1 MKRDRKKIN
10 KNKSEDENEADFIE
24 SESESELHSEDSE
37 VEFVDEES
45 DSEQSQ
51 YDSEDDETNNVDAE
65 SEDSEP
71 DFDEDTNLPVLTSKL
86 SQKLLDK
93 ASSHSYNS
101 IKKLLSVFSSVVGSV
116 GSNKINL
123 ASDTKN
129 HKLDVDKS
137 KMKFKYL
144 KNENKRILKGTAN
157 RFSEPSKVS
166 KKDYVV
172 KDWDV
177 YKIFV
182 SSTCDVMTEYL
193 KDREVTG
200 KKEEVTSSAPLVR
213 KFLSTSLVQLAFILD
228 DFELTRSCLVS
239 LSSTHVVKWI
249 CVFKNLNNQF
259 VKIVSSLMCA
269 HPQKHTRIDCFCFLS
284 EYLNCVK
291 DHKLMRVQLSFK
303 SYLVNYAK
311 LSESES
317 KSASNT
323 IVDLLLK
330 RCYSSHVKSVMNGIT
345 LKNYGL
351 FKVSKNCISELYLN
365 APFDNLYMFSF
376 KTITNLAY
384 NVRREWN
391 NTGKEKKPKK
401 KETNSKEDKTKKPLN
416 VNTTILSVCSWG
428 FIESVNIWINVL
440 SRSDNKMKTLIYPLV
455 TVINSAIKIKISNK
469 RQIPFVL
476 HLLISLNKLLDGT
489 HKFIPIMSLLYH
501 VLDNI
506 KNIKQTVPS
515 EYFKNTLVTSNINNP
530 NKLVKPFK
538 LLKSKGSLEKS
549 EDIMVK
555 LRLSGKSVNSP
566 QIYKVLYK
574 YVELILIDHLGILS
588 LNPSFPEYTN
598 CICYH
603 LKRYIKSPE
612 VLNDFRNTVNSLLK
626 VLNETNVVVTK
637 LREGMDDAALEGFNV
652 FEPEKIPMY
661 KYRQDF
667 LVKFQQVNKD
677 KFVSSLQINDL

>member
-10 KNKSEDENEADFIE
+10 KNKSQDENEADFIE
-24 SESESELHSEDSE
+24 SESESELDSEDSE

-45 DSEQSQ
+45 ESEQSH
-51 YDSEDDETNNVDAE
+51 YDSEDDETNNVDFE
-65 SEDSEP
+65 SEDSQP

-116 GSNKINL
+116 GSNKISL

-129 HKLDVDKS
+129 HKIDVDKS

-144 KNENKRILKGTAN
+144 KNENKRILKGTAS

-182 SSTCDVMTEYL
+182 SSTCDVMSDFL

-200 KKEEVTSSAPLVR
+200 MKEEVTSSAPLVR

-239 LSSTHVVKWI
+239 LSSTHVMKWI

-284 EYLNCVK
+284 EYLKCVK

-323 IVDLLLK
+323 SIDLLLK
-330 RCYSSHVKSVMNGIT
+330 RCHSSHVKSVMNGIT

-351 FKVSKNCISELYLN
+351 FKVSQNCISELYLN
-365 APFDNLYMFSF
+365 APFDNLYLFSF
-376 KTITNLAY
+376 KTISNLAY

-391 NTGKEKKPKK
+391 SSGKEKKPKK
-401 KETNSKEDKTKKPLN
+401 KEASSKEDKTKKPLN

-489 HKFIPIMSLLYH
+489 HKFIPIMSLLFH

-506 KNIKQTVPS
+506 KNFKQT
-515 EYFKNTLVTSNINNP
+515 
-530 NKLVKPFK
+530 
-538 LLKSKGSLEKS
+538 LKSKGSLEKS

-555 LRLSGKSVNSP
+555 LRLSGKSVNSS
-566 QIYKVLYK
+566 Q

-637 LREGMDDAALEGFNV
+637 LREGMDDAALGGFNV